1 MSGHPS
7 GTLHT
12 VCQVECIRCNDLPD
26 AMTDLLDSAMQIISA
41 VMDFVKYCDQEDSI
55 RQQYTWIV
63 SPCNLSLIQLQMP
76 NLSGSTFLFYT
87 LQQQVL
93 LQLHPIAVQCLA
105 CHYLVPS
112 RGRIYP

>member
-55 RQQYTWIV
+55 RQQYTWIYD
-63 SPCNLSLIQLQMP
+63 LSMVGLFIVIDCGMIAGESARTTQYHFDSCESLLFEYRVKGADAP
-76 NLSGSTFLFYT
+76 STED
-87 LQQQVL
+87 
-93 LQLHPIAVQCLA
+93 
-105 CHYLVPS
+105 
-112 RGRIYP
+112 